1 LYEAARAQ
9 HLAEVVT
16 PALAA
21 GKIVVCERYT
31 DATEAYQGFGRRLD
45 LKKIRVL
52 NSRLP
57 PTGFG
62 PTGPFC
68 WTSRSGQGLSAARG
82 LAKRLSAGTARA
94 AAGGDRIERE
104 SAAFHDRVRRG
115 YLALARRDK
124 KRICVIAWG
133 LSIDDVHGRILQ
145 ELAPLLHSNNSSGPS
160 PYPLPRGEGK
170 SLFSFPSWGD
180 RRRAPVTWGGRAADS
195 KVPEG
200 ADEGLSSYMPNEI
213 ANRFFPEVLGQDEAV
228 DTLTASL
235 AAGRAPHAYL
245 FTGPAGVGKKT
256 TARAWAKAL
265 LCASPDRDG

>member
-1 LYEAARAQ
+1 VKPGLFITFEGGEGSGKSTQARLLADRLRKMGRAVVHTREPGGTSIAESVRRVLLNPSSRVAPLTELMLYEAARAQ

-52 NSRLP
+52 NSIATDGLRPDRTFLLDVP
-57 PTGFG
+57 V
-62 PTGPFC
+62 
-68 WTSRSGQGLSAARG
+68 GQGLSAARG
-82 LAKRLSAGTARA
+82 LTKRLSAGTVRA

-104 SAAFHDRVRRG
+104 SAAFHERVRRG

-145 ELAPLLHSNNSSGPS
+145 ELAPLLH
-160 PYPLPRGEGK
+160 GK
-170 SLFSFPSWGD
+170 
-180 RRRAPVTWGGRAADS
+180 R
-195 KVPEG
+195 
-200 ADEGLSSYMPNEI
+200 
-213 ANRFFPEVLGQDEAV
+213 NR
-228 DTLTASL
+228 
-235 AAGRAPHAYL
+235 
-245 FTGPAGVGKKT
+245 
-256 TARAWAKAL
+256 
-265 LCASPDRDG
+265 